1 MNESEQVEVALPELH
16 CVEHPRV
23 EHPRGGAVAWALLVA
38 GLTLAAGILLAV
50 IWATG
55 AAW

>member
-1 MNESEQVEVALPELH
+1 MNESEHVEMVLPEL
-16 CVEHPRV
+16 CCIDE
-23 EHPRGGAVAWALLVA
+23 PRGGAVAWALLVV
-38 GLTLAAGILLAV
+38 GVTLPVGILLAV